1 MLDCSVNAFPKAD
14 VVWQKMDGQLPDG
27 RAKQETSGTLVIHQ
41 ASAEDSGTYLC
52 SAVNELGGDQLNFT
66 VTVFGMMGDVKLNYL
81 PASPYITNCRFFI
94 CFMQFENTKLILQ
107 RLRTP
112 YKVH

>member
-1 MLDCSVNAFPKAD
+1 
-14 VVWQKMDGQLPDG
+14 MDGQLPDG

-66 VTVFGMMGDVKLNYL
+66 VTVFGMMGDIKLNYL
-81 PASPYITNCRFFI
+81 PAT
-94 CFMQFENTKLILQ
+94 
-107 RLRTP
+107 LRIAVFSFVSCNL
-112 YKVH
+112 KIRN